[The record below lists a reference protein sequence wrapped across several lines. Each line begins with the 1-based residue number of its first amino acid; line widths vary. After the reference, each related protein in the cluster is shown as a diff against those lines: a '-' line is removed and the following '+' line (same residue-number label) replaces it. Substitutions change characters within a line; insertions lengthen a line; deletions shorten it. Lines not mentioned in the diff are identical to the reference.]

1 MLKIYSTIKN
11 IGIITSGGDSPGMN
25 AALRSVVRSAN
36 FHSLNCIGFYRGY
49 QGIIEN
55 DFKLLKMRSVSNIL
69 ELGGTI
75 LRSMR
80 SLDFHNAK
88 IREKAYENLVSHNID
103 ALVVI
108 GGNGSITGANVFS
121 QQFDF
126 PCIGIPASID
136 NDIYGTDYSIGFQTA
151 LQTIVESVDKI
162 RDTARSHNRLF
173 FVEVMGRDNGNLALY
188 SAIASGACFVIIPE
202 KDFEINNLAERLKFG
217 ISVSKSSSVVIV
229 AEGNNYGTS
238 YKIADDLSEIF
249 DEYESKVTIL
259 GHLQRGGSPVV
270 MDRLIASRLGLSAVQ
285 ALVSKNYN
293 QMVGIIKNELVL
305 TPIEDVVRKEKKI
318 NTDLYKLNKIISR

>member
-1 MLKIYSTIKN
+1 
-11 IGIITSGGDSPGMN
+11 MN

-36 FHSLNCIGFYRGY
+36 YHGIECVGFYRGY

-55 DFKLLKMRSVSNIL
+55 DFKPLEMRSVSNIL

-75 LRSMR
+75 LKTAR
-80 SLDFHNAK
+80 SLDFHK
-88 IREKAYENLVSHNID
+88 TEVRERAYQNLKLQNID

-108 GGNGSITGANVFS
+108 GGNGSITGASVFS
-121 QQFDF
+121 KQFDF
-126 PCIGIPASID
+126 PCAGIPASID

-202 KDFEINNLAERLKFG
+202 KGFEINNLAERLKTG
-217 ISVSKSSSVVIV
+217 KSMSKSSSVVIV
-229 AEGNNYGTS
+229 AEGNNYGSS
-238 YKIADDLSEIF
+238 YKIAEDLTEVF

-285 ALVSKNYN
+285 ALMSENYCN
-293 QMVGIIKNELVL
+293 MVGIIKNETVL
-305 TPIEDVVRKEKKI
+305 IPMQDVVDKQKKI
-318 NTDLYKLNKIISR
+318 NEDLYKLNKIISR

>member
-1 MLKIYSTIKN
+1 MLKIYYIIKK

-36 FHSLNCIGFYRGY
+36 FHSLNCIGFFRGY

-55 DFKLLKMRSVSNIL
+55 DFKLLEMRSVSNIL

-80 SLDFHNAK
+80 SLDFHNAA
-88 IREKAYENLVSHNID
+88 IREKAYDNLKSHNID
-103 ALVVI
+103 ALIVI

-121 QQFDF
+121 KQFDF

-217 ISVSKSSSVVIV
+217 KSVSKSSSVVIV
-229 AEGNNYGTS
+229 AEGNNYGPA

-259 GHLQRGGSPVV
+259 GHLQRGGAPVV

-285 ALVSKNYN
+285 ALISKNYN
-293 QMVGIIKNELVL
+293 QMVGVIKNELVL
-305 TPIEDVVRKEKKI
+305 TPIQDVVSKEKKL

>member
-1 MLKIYSTIKN
+1 
-11 IGIITSGGDSPGMN
+11 MN

-36 FHSLNCIGFYRGY
+36 YHGIECVGFYRGY

-55 DFKLLKMRSVSNIL
+55 DFKLLEMRSVSNIL

-75 LRSMR
+75 LRTAR
-80 SLDFHNAK
+80 SLDFHK
-88 IREKAYENLVSHNID
+88 SDVREKAYYNLKLQNID

-108 GGNGSITGANVFS
+108 GGNGSITGANIFA

-126 PCIGIPASID
+126 PCVGIPASID

-188 SAIASGACFVIIPE
+188 SAIAS
-202 KDFEINNLAERLKFG
+202 R
-217 ISVSKSSSVVIV
+217 
-229 AEGNNYGTS
+229 S
-238 YKIADDLSEIF
+238 YS
-249 DEYESKVTIL
+249 
-259 GHLQRGGSPVV
+259 
-270 MDRLIASRLGLSAVQ
+270 
-285 ALVSKNYN
+285 
-293 QMVGIIKNELVL
+293 
-305 TPIEDVVRKEKKI
+305 
-318 NTDLYKLNKIISR
+318 

>member
-1 MLKIYSTIKN
+1 MLKIYYIIKK

-36 FHSLNCIGFYRGY
+36 FHSLNCIGFFRGY

-55 DFKLLKMRSVSNIL
+55 DFKLLEMRSVSNIL

-80 SLDFHNAK
+80 SLDFHNAA
-88 IREKAYENLVSHNID
+88 IREKAYDNLKSHNID
-103 ALVVI
+103 ALIVI

-121 QQFDF
+121 KQFDF

-162 RDTARSHNRLF
+162 RDTARSHNRLY

-217 ISVSKSSSVVIV
+217 KSVSKSSSVVIV
-229 AEGNNYGTS
+229 AEGNNYGPA

-285 ALVSKNYN
+285 ALISKNYN
-293 QMVGIIKNELVL
+293 QMVGVIKNELVL
-305 TPIEDVVRKEKKI
+305 TPIQDVVSKEKKL

>member
-1 MLKIYSTIKN
+1 MYYIIKK

-36 FHSLNCIGFYRGY
+36 FHSLNCIGFFRGY

-55 DFKLLKMRSVSNIL
+55 DFKLLEMRSVSNIL

-80 SLDFHNAK
+80 SLDFHNAA
-88 IREKAYENLVSHNID
+88 IREKAYDNLKSHNID
-103 ALVVI
+103 ALIVI

-121 QQFDF
+121 KQFDF

-188 SAIASGACFVIIPE
+188 SAIASGSCFVIIPE

-217 ISVSKSSSVVIV
+217 KSVSKSSSVVIV
-229 AEGNNYGTS
+229 AEGNNYGPA

-285 ALVSKNYN
+285 ALISKNYN

-305 TPIEDVVRKEKKI
+305 TPIQDVVSKEKKL
-318 NTDLYKLNKIISR
+318 NTNLYKLNKIISR